1 MQWRYADCGSGHA
14 HHAVG
19 VSELREAVPC
29 VLHPGP
35 PPGLHVCGRTPP
47 VMPADRTGVRAHFLA
62 VVGQTPTD
70 LRGAEQLCAAC
81 LATLPVRRVGISVIS
96 GDEGHEFLCASDSVA
111 ERMEWA
117 QIALGE
123 GPAVAAFMT
132 GGPVSTPDASAP
144 DPRWPLLAREAE
156 AAEAGSVYALPL
168 QLGAIRVGVLSLYL
182 DAGTQLSTSDFG
194 DAIAIADL
202 VTSLLLASGTT
213 EEPDPLDHWWVQ
225 PQSSR
230 EIHQATGMVVAQ
242 LGVEPAEALV
252 RLRAH
257 AYAVGRSATD
267 VARDILDRRLR
278 LDGD

>member
-1 MQWRYADCGSGHA
+1 MI
-14 HHAVG
+14 
-19 VSELREAVPC
+19 
-29 VLHPGP
+29 
-35 PPGLHVCGRTPP
+35 
-47 VMPADRTGVRAHFLA
+47 PADRTGVRARFLA
-62 VVGQTPTD
+62 LVGQTPTD

-81 LATLPVRRVGISVIS
+81 LATLPARRVGISVIS
-96 GDEGHEFLCASDSVA
+96 GDEGHEFLCASDDVA

-123 GPAVAAFMT
+123 GPAVTAFT
-132 GGPVSTPDASAP
+132 SGGPISTPDAATP

-182 DAGTQLSTSDFG
+182 DAGTRLSTSEFG

-202 VTSLLLASGTT
+202 ITSLLLASGTT
-213 EEPDPLDHWWVQ
+213 EEPDPLDYWWVQ

-242 LGVEPAEALV
+242 LGVNV
-252 RLRAH
+252 RH
-257 AYAVGRSATD
+257 AYARLRGYAFARGRALDD
-267 VARDILDRRLR
+267 VAAAVVHNGLR
-278 LDGD
+278 IDAEPDDDQAPAS